1 MIVFGKKTVRK
12 YLLVL
17 CCAVAQAAPAV
28 DIIPARVMSL
38 DLARDIAQGALD
50 ACRKDGYQIA
60 VVVSD
65 RSGHPLIVMR
75 DVFASD
81 YMRQIAQS
89 KANAVVLSHTSSGEM
104 RRNQA
109 DILNELN
116 HLPGLLVMRGGL
128 PIQVAGSMLGA
139 VGVSGAPGGDL
150 DEACAQKGIDVVQER
165 LDFAD

>member
-1 MIVFGKKTVRK
+1 MILPGRKTACSC
-12 YLLVL
+12 LLVL
-17 CCAVAQAAPAV
+17 CCAVAQVTQAA
-28 DIIPARVMSL
+28 DFIPARLMSL
-38 DLARDIAQGALD
+38 DLARDIAQAALD

-65 RSGHPLIVMR
+65 RSGHPLVVLR

-81 YMRQIAQS
+81 YMRQIAQG
-89 KANAVVLSHTSSGEM
+89 KANAEVLSHRNTGDM
-104 RRNQA
+104 RRDLA
-109 DILNELN
+109 DIVNELN

-128 PIQVAGSMLGA
+128 PVRVAGSMVGA

-150 DEACAQKGIDVVQER
+150 DEACAQKGIDAVQER